1 MTFIR
6 IFDIIKSERE
16 ERVMKDIMKDFRLQ
30 VWYGILTGKIYLNQG
45 RRLINLMK
53 ELNLDD
59 NKKEFIFNTL
69 TELMKN

>member
-1 MTFIR
+1 
-6 IFDIIKSERE
+6 
-16 ERVMKDIMKDFRLQ
+16 MKDIMKNFRLQ

-45 RRLINLMK
+45 RRLISLMK